1 MKAVLQRVLKA
12 SVTVDLEVVGEI
24 GQGIVVLFC
33 AEAGDSDD
41 EARRFAHKVAK
52 MRIFSDADGK
62 TNLDINQICGEILA
76 ISQFTLAAQWTKGN
90 RPGFSRAE
98 APDRAK
104 NLYDLFCKT
113 LREDGV
119 PVETGI
125 FAAEMKVDLINDGPF
140 TIVMDSRDG

>member
-90 RPGFSRAE
+90 RPGFSHAE

-125 FAAEMKVDLINDGPF
+125 FAAEMKVDLFNDGPF

>member
-12 SVTVDLEVVGEI
+12 NVTVGSEVVGKI
-24 GQGIVVLFC
+24 DKGIAVLIC

-62 TNLDINQICGEILA
+62 TNLDINQISGEILA

-90 RPGFSRAE
+90 RPGFSHAE
-98 APDRAK
+98 APERAK
-104 NLYDLFCKT
+104 FLYDLFCET
-113 LREDGV
+113 LRDDGV
-119 PVETGI
+119 HVETGI
-125 FAAEMKVDLINDGPF
+125 FAAEMKVDLINDGHF
-140 TIVMDSRDG
+140 TIVMDSRDT

>member
-12 SVTVDLEVVGEI
+12 SVTVGSEVIGEI
-24 GQGIVVLFC
+24 DKGIAVLFC

-41 EARRFAHKVAK
+41 EARRFAHKVAR

-62 TNLDINQICGEILA
+62 TNLDINQISGEILA

-90 RPGFSRAE
+90 RPGFSHAE
-98 APDRAK
+98 APERAK
-104 NLYDLFCKT
+104 FLYDLFCET
-113 LREDGV
+113 LVEDGV
-119 PVETGI
+119 PVQTGI

-140 TIVMDSRDG
+140 TIVMDSRDT